1 MCPLIYQGVNMS
13 TLDSLKLVSVIKPAK
28 LPPVVQRRNKLSDK
42 IWEQIQLAEA
52 KSNGGT
58 YAPLKSKRIKDIEGN
73 IKLLEVPKRIK
84 PWWFTAQNGKV
95 CLILRYGSKVLEIAQ
110 SKTAI
115 ELDKPTELV
124 PTLQKIKIAVEAGEL
139 DHLIDA
145 ATEAVKLG
153 FKH

>member
-1 MCPLIYQGVNMS
+1 MS
-13 TLDSLKLVSVIKPAK
+13 TLDSLTLVTITKPAK

-42 IWEQIQLAEA
+42 IWEQIQLADA
-52 KSNGGT
+52 KRNGST
-58 YAPLKSKRIKDIEGN
+58 YAPLKAKRLKDTEGN

-84 PWWFTAQNGKV
+84 PWWFTAENGKV

-110 SKTAI
+110 GKTAI
-115 ELDKPTELV
+115 ELDKPNELI
-124 PTLQKIKIAVEAGEL
+124 PTLQKIKAAVEAGEL

-145 ATEAVKLG
+145 ATEAVRMG